1 LTAFSLASS
10 FSRSRTPSFFHPGVA
25 MRPLFVATF
34 AAAVLSSALF
44 AQGPAATP
52 DTSKKKSDELPLT
65 PTRTVEFET
74 SEGTWLSLDVS
85 PDARTIV
92 FELLG
97 DLFAMPVTGG
107 PATRLTSGPAFD
119 SQPRWSPDG
128 KRIVFLSDRSG
139 AENIWLCDADGSN
152 AKALTKGNNNLYA
165 SPEWTPD
172 GDYIVA
178 SRTSGVLGSVYELWL
193 YHKDGGAG
201 TAMLRVQAGPNMP
214 PPMNTL
220 GAAFGK
226 DPRYIWVSRHR
237 GGFGYNLQYPLW
249 QLAIYDR
256 QTGRLYTQTDV
267 YGSAMRPVLSPD
279 GKWLVYATR
288 YDAETGLR
296 LRDLTTGDEKWL
308 VYPVTRDDQ
317 ESRFTRDLYPGAS
330 FTPDGRAL
338 IVSYGGKIHRVD
350 VPSGRVSAVPF
361 TAKVA
366 QQLGPIVHV
375 PLRVDTGEVLA
386 RQIRNASP
394 SPDGRRLVFSALDRL
409 YVMDLPGGT
418 PRRLSTDNVKEQAAA
433 WSPDGQ
439 WVAYVTWTDQ
449 GGTLNKV
456 RADGR
461 SRPVRLTADTA
472 FYDMPAW
479 SPDGQRI
486 VAVKGPRASRVTEH
500 FAPGYELV
508 WLPAAGGGGGGAA
521 TLVSPYDG
529 RGRPHFSRDPGRIY
543 YYAGNANDG
552 LVSIRF
558 DGTDRRSH
566 IKVSGYLAP
575 APGAVARGAD
585 EILISP
591 DTDRVLAEVGNN
603 VYLIALPVVGGQT
616 PEVSIADTTSAA
628 FPVRRLTRVG
638 GDFAGWTADGR
649 HAYWSIGRTFFRWD
663 PAVADSAARLKARAD
678 SVRADSLKSD
688 SAKALPDSVQK
699 RLKARSDSLAKLP
712 AYEPVRVDVAIRAP
726 RDVPRGTVVLR
737 GARIVPMKGD
747 EVIENGDVV
756 VTGNRI
762 VSVGARGQA
771 PPGAHVIDVAGKTII
786 PGFVDVHAHP
796 WPIGG
801 WGIHQTQVWS
811 YLANLAWGV
820 TTTRDPQTATT
831 DVLTYADLVET
842 GEILGPRIYHTGPG
856 VFSDENFQSLDDAR
870 NALKR
875 YSEFYG
881 INTIKMYMTGNR
893 KQRQWVIMAAKEL
906 GLMPT
911 IEGGLD
917 FKMNLTAVTD
927 GYPGHEH
934 SYPIMPLYR
943 DAVQLIAQSGITYT
957 PTLLVAYGGPFSE
970 NYFYERYDIHENP
983 KVRRFVPHEEIDLR
997 AERRPWFRENQYVFP
1012 RIAASANAIL
1022 QAGGRVG
1029 LGGHGQLDG
1038 LGDHWELWAMAAG
1051 GMKPHDVL
1059 RVATIHGANA
1069 IGMEQDLGS
1078 LEPGKLADLIVLDAN
1093 PLEDVRNTNTIRY
1106 VMKNGRLYEGETL
1119 NEIWPRQATL
1129 PKMWWWGT
1137 EPATAAGSQR

>member
-1 LTAFSLASS
+1 MRRSLT
-10 FSRSRTPSFFHPGVA
+10 
-25 MRPLFVATF
+25 ATF
-34 AAAVLSSALF
+34 AAAVLLHAGPSVLAA
-44 AQGPAATP
+44 AQAKPAAP
-52 DTSKKKSDELPLT
+52 ADTTKKKNDELPLK
-65 PTRTVEFET
+65 PERTVTFSA
-74 SEGTWLSLDVS
+74 SEGTWISLDVS
-85 PDARTIV
+85 PDGRTIV

-97 DLFAMPVTGG
+97 DLYTMPVTGG
-107 PATRLTSGPAFD
+107 AATRITSGPAFD

-139 AENIWLCDADGSN
+139 AENIWLCDPDGLN
-152 AKALTKGNNNLYA
+152 ARALTKGANNLYA

-172 GDYIVA
+172 GNYIVA

-193 YHKDGGAG
+193 YHKDGGSG
-201 TAMLRVQAGPNMP
+201 TAMLRVQAGPNQP

-237 GGFGYNLQYPLW
+237 GGFGYNLRYPLW

-256 QTGRLYTQTDV
+256 QTGRIYGQTDV

-296 LRDLTTGDEKWL
+296 LRDLATGDEKWL

-330 FTPDGRAL
+330 FTPDGQAL
-338 IVSYGGKIHRVD
+338 IVSYTGKIWRVA
-350 VPSGRVSAVPF
+350 VPSGQATAIPF
-361 TAKVA
+361 AAQVE
-366 QQLGPIVHV
+366 QQLGPMVHT
-375 PLRVDTGEVLA
+375 PIRVDTGEILV

-394 SPDGRRLVFSALDRL
+394 SPDGRRLAFSALDRL

-418 PRRLSTDNVKEQAAA
+418 PRRLSTDNVKEQVPA

-439 WVAYVTWTDQ
+439 WIAYVTWTDQ
-449 GGTLNKV
+449 GGTVNKI
-456 RADGR
+456 RADARGG
-461 SRPVRLTADTA
+461 RPVRLTTDTA

-479 SPDGQRI
+479 SPDGQRV
-486 VAVKGPRASRVTEH
+486 VAVRGPRAPRVTEH
-500 FAPGYELV
+500 EAPGYELV
-508 WLPAAGGGGGGAA
+508 WLPASGGAVVR
-521 TLVSPYDG
+521 VSPYDG
-529 RGRPHFSRDPGRIY
+529 RGRPHFARDPSRIY

-552 LVSIRF
+552 LVSVRF
-558 DGTDRRSH
+558 DGTDRRAH
-566 IKVSGYLAP
+566 IKVSGYTP
-575 APGAVARGAD
+575 PGPGSVPRGAD

-591 DTDRVLAEVGNN
+591 DTDRVLAQVGNN
-603 VYLIALPVVGGQT
+603 VYLVTMPVVGGQT
-616 PEVSIADTTSAA
+616 PEVNVSDTSSAA
-628 FPVRRLTRVG
+628 FPVHRLTRVG
-638 GDFAGWTADGR
+638 GDFLGWTADGR
-649 HAYWSIGRTFFRWD
+649 LAYWSIGRTFFRWD
-663 PAVADSAARLKARAD
+663 RAVADSVGRAKARVD
-678 SVRADSLKSD
+678 SLRADSLTRD
-688 SAKALPDSVQK
+688 SVKALPDSLQK
-699 RLKARSDSLAKLP
+699 RLKARADSLAKLP
-712 AYEPVRVDVAIRAP
+712 AYEPPRVDVTIRAP
-726 RDVPRGTVVLR
+726 RDVPHGTVVLR
-737 GARIVPMKGD
+737 GARIISMKGD

-756 VTGNRI
+756 VTNNRI
-762 VSVGARGQA
+762 VSVGPRGPT
-771 PPGAHVIDVAGKTII
+771 PPGTQVFDVAGKTII

-796 WPIGG
+796 WPT
-801 WGIHQTQVWS
+801 WGVHETQVWK

-842 GEILGPRIYHTGPG
+842 GEILGPRIFHTGPG

-911 IEGGLD
+911 LEGGLD
-917 FKMNLTAVTD
+917 FKMNLTAVAD

-934 SYPIMPLYR
+934 SYPIMPLFQ
-943 DAVQLIAQSGITYT
+943 DAVQLIAQSGINYT
-957 PTLLVAYGGPFSE
+957 PTLLVSYGGPFSE
-970 NYFYERYDIHENP
+970 NYFYEHFDIHDDA
-983 KVRRFVPHEEIDLR
+983 KIRRFIPHEEIDQR
-997 AERRPWFRENQYVFP
+997 AERRAWFRDNQYVFP
-1012 RIAASANAIL
+1012 RIAASAAAIL
-1022 QAGGRVG
+1022 RAGGFVG
-1029 LGGHGQLDG
+1029 MGCHGQLDG
-1038 LGDHWELWAMAAG
+1038 LGCHWELWAMAAG
-1051 GMKPHDVL
+1051 GMTPLEVL
-1059 RVATIHGANA
+1059 RVATWDGAHA
-1069 IGMEQDLGS
+1069 IGFEQDLGS

-1093 PLEDVRNTNTIRY
+1093 PLEDIHNTNTIRY

-1119 NEIWPRQATL
+1119 NEVWPRQRTL
-1129 PKMWWWGT
+1129 PRMWWWGT
-1137 EPATAAGSQR
+1137 EPITSSH

>member
-1 LTAFSLASS
+1 
-10 FSRSRTPSFFHPGVA
+10 
-25 MRPLFVATF
+25 M
-34 AAAVLSSALF
+34 
-44 AQGPAATP
+44 
-52 DTSKKKSDELPLT
+52 LPLLVAALLSAQQPPPPPPQDT
-65 PTRTVEFET
+65 TKRDTTKVKLDSLPLKMTRNVSFDA
-74 SEGTWLSLDVS
+74 SEGTWMSLDVS
-85 PDARTIV
+85 PDGRTIV

-97 DLFAMPVTGG
+97 DLYTMPVSGG
-107 PATRLTSGPAFD
+107 TATRITSGPGFD

-139 AENIWLCDADGSN
+139 AENVWLSDPDGTH
-152 AKALTKGNNNLYA
+152 AKPLTKGTNNLYA

-172 GDYIVA
+172 GNYIVV

-193 YHKDGGAG
+193 MHKDGGSGA
-201 TAMLRVQAGPNMP
+201 AVLRVQAGPNTP

-256 QTGRLYTQTDV
+256 QTGRLFTQTDV
-267 YGSAMRPVLSPD
+267 YGSGMRPALSSD

-296 LRDLTTGDEKWL
+296 LRDLTSGDEKWL

-317 ESRFTRDLYPGAS
+317 ESRFTRDLYPGYA
-330 FTPDGRAL
+330 FTPDNQAL
-338 IVSYGGKIHRVD
+338 IVSFGGKIQRVA
-350 VPSGRVSAVPF
+350 VPSGQVSEIPF
-361 TAKVA
+361 TAKVD
-366 QQLGPIVHV
+366 QQLGPMVHL
-375 PLRVDTGEVLA
+375 PIRVDTGQVLV

-394 SPDGRRLVFSALDRL
+394 SPDGRRLAFSALDRL
-409 YVMDLPGGT
+409 YVMDLPSGT
-418 PRRLSTDNVKEQAAA
+418 PRRLTSDTVKEQVPA

-439 WVAYVTWTDQ
+439 WLAYVTWTDQ
-449 GGTLNKV
+449 GGTLNKIK
-456 RADGR
+456 ADGR

-472 FYDMPAW
+472 FYDTPVW
-479 SPDGQRI
+479 SPDGTRI
-486 VAVKGPRASRVTEH
+486 VVVKGPRAPRTQEH
-500 FAPGYELV
+500 FAPGYEIDWV
-508 WLPAAGGGGGGAA
+508 PANGG
-521 TLVSPYDG
+521 TLTKISPINAW
-529 RGRPHFSRDPGRIY
+529 GRPHFSRDPNRVYIY
-543 YYAGNANDG
+543 EGPEG
-552 LVSIRF
+552 LVSMRY
-558 DGTDRRSH
+558 DGTDRRAH
-566 IKVSGYLAP
+566 IRVTGYTYP
-575 APGAVARGAD
+575 GPGAQPDPAG
-585 EILISP
+585 EIIISP
-591 DTDRVLAEVGNN
+591 DSDKVLAQVGNYVYTVTLPFIGGETPAVN
-603 VYLIALPVVGGQT
+603 VSDPNA
-616 PEVSIADTTSAA
+616 SA
-628 FPVRRLTRVG
+628 FPTKRLTLVG
-638 GDFAGWTADGR
+638 GDFIGWTPSGR
-649 HAYWSIGRTFFRWD
+649 QAYWSIGRSFLRWD
-663 PAVADSAARLKARAD
+663 PAVADSMDKIKQRTD
-678 SVRADSLKSD
+678 SIRADSLKTD
-688 SAKALPDSVQK
+688 AFKALADSVQK
-699 RLKARSDSLAKLP
+699 RLRSRSDSLSKLP
-712 AYEPVRVDVAIRAP
+712 AYEPQRVNLAIRVP
-726 RDVPRGTVVLR
+726 RDVPQGTVVLR
-737 GARIVPMKGD
+737 GARIISMKGD

-756 VTGNRI
+756 VTNNRI
-762 VSVGARGQA
+762 VSVGARGSD
-771 PPGAHVIDVAGKTII
+771 PTGARIIDVSGKTIV

-796 WPIGG
+796 WPT
-801 WGIHQTQVWS
+801 WGIHETQVWK

-856 VFSDENFQSLDDAR
+856 VFWDEDFKNLDDAR
-870 NALKR
+870 QALRR

-917 FKMNLTAVTD
+917 FKMNLTAVVD

-934 SYPIMPLYR
+934 SYPIMPLYK

-957 PTLLVAYGGPFSE
+957 PTLLVSYGGPWSE
-970 NYFYERYDIHENP
+970 NFFYERFDIHDNA
-983 KVRRFVPHEEIDLR
+983 KVKRFMPHDEIDQR

-1012 RIAASANAIL
+1012 RIAAAANQIV
-1022 QAGGRVG
+1022 QAGGHVG
-1029 LGGHGQLDG
+1029 LGGHGQMDG

-1051 GMKPHDVL
+1051 GMKPLDVL

-1078 LEPGKLADLIVLDAN
+1078 LEPGKLADLIVLDGN
-1093 PLEDVRNTNTIRY
+1093 PLEDIHNTNSVRY

-1119 NEIWPRQATL
+1119 NEVWPRQRTL
-1129 PKMWWWGT
+1129 PRMWWWGT
-1137 EPATAAGSQR
+1137 EPAARAETLH

>member
-1 LTAFSLASS
+1 MLSLL
-10 FSRSRTPSFFHPGVA
+10 V
-25 MRPLFVATF
+25 
-34 AAAVLSSALF
+34 AVLLSV
-44 AQGPAATP
+44 QQPP
-52 DTSKKKSDELPLT
+52 PPPPQDTTKRDTTKVKLDSLPLRT
-65 PTRTVEFET
+65 TRNVSFDA
-74 SEGTWLSLDVS
+74 SEGTWISLDVS
-85 PDARTIV
+85 PDGKTIV

-97 DLFAMPVTGG
+97 DIYTMPTTGG
-107 PATRLTSGPAFD
+107 TATRTTSGPGFD

-128 KRIVFLSDRSG
+128 KRIVFLTDRSG
-139 AENIWLCDADGSN
+139 AENVWLMDPDGSHS
-152 AKALTKGNNNLYA
+152 KALTKGTNNLYA

-172 GDYIVA
+172 GNYIVV

-193 YHKDGGAG
+193 IHKDGGSGA
-201 TAMLRVQAGPNMP
+201 AMLRVQAGPNLP

-256 QTGRLYTQTDV
+256 QNGRLFTQTDM
-267 YGSAMRPVLSPD
+267 YGSGMRPALSSD

-288 YDAETGLR
+288 FDAETGLR
-296 LRDLTTGDEKWL
+296 LRDLASGDEKWL

-317 ESRFTRDLYPGAS
+317 ESRFTRDLYPGFA
-330 FTPDGRAL
+330 FTPDNRAI
-338 IVSYGGKIHRVD
+338 IVSFGGKIHRVA
-350 VPSGRVSAVPF
+350 VPSGQVTEIPF
-361 TAKVA
+361 TAKVD
-366 QQLGPIVHV
+366 QQLGPMVHL
-375 PLRVDTGEVLA
+375 PIRVDTGQVLV

-394 SPDGRRLVFSALDRL
+394 SPDGRRMAFSALDRL
-409 YVMDLPGGT
+409 YVMDLPNGT
-418 PRRLSTDNVKEQAAA
+418 PRRLTSDTVKEQVPA

-439 WVAYVTWTDQ
+439 WLAYVTWTDQ
-449 GGTLNKV
+449 GGMLNKIK
-456 RADGR
+456 ADGR
-461 SRPVRLTADTA
+461 SRPVRLSTDSA
-472 FYDMPAW
+472 FYDTPVW
-479 SPDGQRI
+479 SPDGARI
-486 VAVKGPRASRVTEH
+486 VVVKGPRAPRTQEH
-500 FAPGYELV
+500 FAPGYEIAWV
-508 WLPAAGGGGGGAA
+508 PAAGGAL
-521 TLVSPYDG
+521 TRISPING
-529 RGRPHFSRDPGRIY
+529 WGRPHFSRDPNRVFIY
-543 YYAGNANDG
+543 EGPEG
-552 LVSIRF
+552 LVSMRY

-566 IKVSGYLAP
+566 IRVTGYTYP
-575 APGAVARGAD
+575 GPGAQPDPAG
-585 EILISP
+585 EIIIHP
-591 DTDRVLAEVGNN
+591 DSDRVLAQVGNYVYSVTLPFIGGETPTVN
-603 VYLIALPVVGGQT
+603 VSDP
-616 PEVSIADTTSAA
+616 SSSA
-628 FPVRRLTRVG
+628 FPTKRLTMVG
-638 GDFAGWTADGR
+638 GDFISWTPSGR
-649 HAYWSIGRTFFRWD
+649 QAFWSIGRSFLRWD
-663 PAVADSAARLKARAD
+663 PAVADSMDKIKQRTD
-678 SVRADSLKSD
+678 SIRGDSLKTD
-688 SAKALPDSVQK
+688 AFKALADSVQK
-699 RLKARSDSLAKLP
+699 RLRARSDSLSKQP
-712 AYEPVRVDVAIRAP
+712 AYEPQRVDVAIRVP
-726 RDVPRGTVVLR
+726 RDVPQGTVVLR
-737 GARIVPMKGD
+737 GARVISMKGD

-756 VTGNRI
+756 VTNNRI
-762 VSVGARGQA
+762 VSVGARGSNPA
-771 PPGAHVIDVAGKTII
+771 GARIIDVSGKTIV

-796 WPIGG
+796 WPT
-801 WGIHQTQVWS
+801 WGIHETQVWK

-856 VFSDENFQSLDDAR
+856 VFWDEDFKSLEDAR
-870 NALKR
+870 QALRR

-917 FKMNLTAVTD
+917 FKMNLTAVVD

-934 SYPIMPLYR
+934 SYPLMPLYK

-957 PTLLVAYGGPFSE
+957 PTLLVSYGGPWSE
-970 NYFYERYDIHENP
+970 NFFYERFDIHDNA
-983 KVRRFVPHEEIDLR
+983 KVKRFMPHDEIDQR

-1012 RIAASANAIL
+1012 RIAAAANEIVK
-1022 QAGGRVG
+1022 AGGHVG
-1029 LGGHGQLDG
+1029 LGGHGQMDG

-1059 RVATIHGANA
+1059 RVATINGANA

-1093 PLEDVRNTNTIRY
+1093 PLEDIHNTNSVRY

-1119 NEIWPRQATL
+1119 NEVWPRQRTL

-1137 EPATAAGSQR
+1137 EPAARAQTAR